1 MSSSDRP
8 CDEPWA
14 AFERSDP
21 GWWRVV
27 GDFPDVFVATA
38 IVGDRLRII
47 GLLIA
52 DSDAPFMLREVPVA
66 RIEAS
71 LATSARA
78 VEWAQ
83 RQTHA
88 RSPQRLA
95 QRLNVPAEDSYTEYP
110 SGRSGEPLLPPTR
123 PVPDAFY
130 ASVGEAYREFS
141 TVTVRPVTEIAKEA
155 GVGLRTA
162 QGWVAEARRRKHL
175 PPGQRGR
182 VM

>member
-1 MSSSDRP
+1 MSRDDEP
-8 CDEPWA
+8 YEEPWA

-27 GDFPDVFVATA
+27 GDFPDAFVATA
-38 IVGDRLRII
+38 IVNDRLRII
-47 GLLIA
+47 GVLVA
-52 DSDAPFMLREVPVA
+52 DPAAPFTLREVPVA

-78 VEWAQ
+78 IEWAHQ
-83 RQTHA
+83 QTHA
-88 RSPQRLA
+88 RSPLRLA
-95 QRLNVPAEDSYTEYP
+95 QRLNVPAENSSTEYP
-110 SGRSGEPLLPPTR
+110 SGRSGKPLLPPTR

-130 ASVGEAYREFS
+130 ASVGQAYREFS